1 MASNDIIIL
10 FAFVPIV
17 KFLLGVSNVSVS
29 FQTLFMSV
37 VLFVV
42 IPLAAGIITRLL
54 VVRKKGTEYFEQTF
68 LHKFDSATTV
78 GLLLTLILIVM
89 FQGEVVLDNPLHIIL
104 IAVPLIIQTFFIF
117 FLAFGVCRI
126 IRLPYDIAAPAGMIG
141 ASNFFE
147 LAVAVA
153 VALFGTSSPA
163 ALATTVGVLTEV
175 PVMLTLVKIANKLK
189 EKFKYE

>member
-68 LHKFDSATTV
+68 LH
-78 GLLLTLILIVM
+78 
-89 FQGEVVLDNPLHIIL
+89 
-104 IAVPLIIQTFFIF
+104 
-117 FLAFGVCRI
+117 
-126 IRLPYDIAAPAGMIG
+126 
-141 ASNFFE
+141 
-147 LAVAVA
+147 
-153 VALFGTSSPA
+153 
-163 ALATTVGVLTEV
+163 
-175 PVMLTLVKIANKLK
+175 
-189 EKFKYE
+189 

>member
-17 KFLLGVSNVSVS
+17 KFLLGVSNVSVP

-68 LHKFDSATTV
+68 LRKFDSATTV
-78 GLLLTLILIVM
+78 GL
-89 FQGEVVLDNPLHIIL
+89 
-104 IAVPLIIQTFFIF
+104 
-117 FLAFGVCRI
+117 CSR
-126 IRLPYDIAAPAGMIG
+126 
-141 ASNFFE
+141 
-147 LAVAVA
+147 
-153 VALFGTSSPA
+153 
-163 ALATTVGVLTEV
+163 
-175 PVMLTLVKIANKLK
+175 
-189 EKFKYE
+189 

>member
-17 KFLLGVSNVSVS
+17 KFLLGVSNVSVP

-54 VVRKKGTEYFEQTF
+54 VVKKGTEYFEQTF

-78 GLLLTLILIVM
+78 GLLLTLILIFM

-163 ALATTVGVLTEV
+163 ALATTVGAINRSPGNAYSCEDCKQIKGEV
-175 PVMLTLVKIANKLK
+175 QV
-189 EKFKYE
+189 

>member
-54 VVRKKGTEYFEQTF
+54 VVRKKGTEYF
-68 LHKFDSATTV
+68 ATSK
-78 GLLLTLILIVM
+78 
-89 FQGEVVLDNPLHIIL
+89 QPHW
-104 IAVPLIIQTFFIF
+104 
-117 FLAFGVCRI
+117 
-126 IRLPYDIAAPAGMIG
+126 
-141 ASNFFE
+141 
-147 LAVAVA
+147 
-153 VALFGTSSPA
+153 
-163 ALATTVGVLTEV
+163 
-175 PVMLTLVKIANKLK
+175 
-189 EKFKYE
+189 